1 MNILNITDELGID
14 DGVSTHVFKLKNG
27 LDNQGFKNYILTGK
41 IRNSIS
47 VNDVSESN
55 LFHHIERSPA
65 NFIKAILFLNKFI
78 TDNNIKIINSHSHYA
93 ANIAKYAS
101 VLSKVKTVQTNHGL
115 LSTPGKLKEFIAD
128 KIIMTNEHTSNRY
141 QGENT
146 VLIKHGMDFIP
157 FDENKFISNTSSI
170 NILTSSR
177 FVKEKNIE
185 FFVHLASEYKN
196 NSSISFSIAGEGI
209 EKSNLQKLND
219 SLGGKVKFL
228 GIVSDFKSLLSLSHI
243 FIYPSLSENEGFPV
257 TLLQAGMCSN
267 LIITSDFLGL
277 KNNFEDKKDGYI
289 INVNDLK
296 SAKELLDKITN
307 DLIRYV
313 PLAKNYHR
321 RVSRDYSFD
330 EMIEKHYKL
339 YSSLI

>member
-1 MNILNITDELGID
+1 MNILNITDEIGID
-14 DGVSTHVFKLKNG
+14 DGVSTHVIKLKNG
-27 LDNQGFKNYILTGK
+27 LDNQGFKNFILTGK

-47 VNDVSESN
+47 VNDIFESN

-65 NFIKAILFLNKFI
+65 NFIKAILFLKKFI
-78 TDNNIKIINSHSHYA
+78 TDNKIKIINSHSHYA

-101 VLSKVKTVQTNHGL
+101 VLSEVKTVQTNHGL

-128 KIIMTNEHTSNRY
+128 KIIMTNEHTFNRY
-141 QGENT
+141 QNKNA
-146 VLIKHGMDFIP
+146 VLIKHGMDYIP
-157 FDENKFISNTSSI
+157 FDENKFISNFSTI
-170 NILTSSR
+170 NILSSSR

-185 FFVHLASEYKN
+185 FFIRLASEYKN
-196 NSSISFSIAGEGI
+196 NSSLSFSLAGDGI
-209 EKSNLQKLND
+209 ENSNLQKLND
-219 SLGGKVKFL
+219 SMGGKVKFL
-228 GIVSDFKSLLSLSHI
+228 GIVNDFKSLLSSSHI

-267 LIITSDFLGL
+267 IIMTSDFLGL

-296 SAKELLDKITN
+296 SGKELLDKIIN
-307 DLIRYV
+307 NLNEYI
-313 PLAKNYHR
+313 PIAKNYHL

-330 EMIEKHYKL
+330 KMIEKHYKL
-339 YSSLI
+339 YSSLL